1 MMAERARPQN
11 RRRRLILVALGLA
24 LPIATGVLI
33 GRAADYAELADSLRE
48 ADWAW
53 LPLLVAGELVAYLG
67 YVLVYRRMASMLGGP
82 CFSFWLTV
90 RIAAA
95 SFGAYVLASSVGGLG
110 VDYWALR
117 RAGVE
122 HAMAFARVV
131 ALKTLEW
138 AVLGAA
144 ATAAAV
150 ALLITG
156 GNDVSFWALFP
167 WLVVVPVC
175 YAAAAGVSQPER
187 LARMRQRYV
196 GRLRR
201 VFLDTV
207 LAVALVRYV
216 LVHPARQAQ
225 ALAGA
230 ALYWAG
236 GLLALWAGVRAF
248 GAELGLAALVL
259 AYATGYA
266 ATMLPLPAGGAGG
279 VDASMTY
286 ALTLVGVPLGSALLG
301 VFAFRLATFWLPL
314 LPGLAASVTI
324 RGLNRELPQ
333 VRYARDESRPLV
345 PLEPARDG

>member
-1 MMAERARPQN
+1 MDELARRRN
-11 RRRRLILVALGLA
+11 RRRRLVFVALGLA
-24 LPIATGVLI
+24 LALATGLLI
-33 GRAADYAELADSLRE
+33 GRAADYARLADSLKE
-48 ADWAW
+48 ADWRW
-53 LPLLVAGELVAYLG
+53 LPLLVAGELTAYLG

-82 CFSFWLTV
+82 CFGLWLTA

-117 RAGVE
+117 RAGLD
-122 HAMAFARVV
+122 HSQAFARVI

-150 ALLITG
+150 VLLARGTE
-156 GNDVSFWALFP
+156 VSSWALFP
-167 WLVVVPVC
+167 WLVVVPAC
-175 YAAAAGVSQPER
+175 YVAAAGVSEAER

-201 VFLDTV
+201 IFLDTI
-207 LAVALVRYV
+207 LAVALVRHV
-216 LVHPARQAQ
+216 LVHPLREAQ
-225 ALAGA
+225 ALSGAG
-230 ALYWAG
+230 LYWAG
-236 GLLALWAGVRAF
+236 NLLALWAGVRAF
-248 GAELGLAALVL
+248 GVELGLAALVL

-279 VDASMTY
+279 VDASMTF
-286 ALTLVGVPLGSALLG
+286 ALTVVGVPLGPALLG

-314 LPGLAASVTI
+314 VPGLAASVTI
-324 RGLNRELPQ
+324 KRLNRELPQ
-333 VRYARDESRPLV
+333 VRYARDGSGAV
-345 PLEPARDG
+345 AG